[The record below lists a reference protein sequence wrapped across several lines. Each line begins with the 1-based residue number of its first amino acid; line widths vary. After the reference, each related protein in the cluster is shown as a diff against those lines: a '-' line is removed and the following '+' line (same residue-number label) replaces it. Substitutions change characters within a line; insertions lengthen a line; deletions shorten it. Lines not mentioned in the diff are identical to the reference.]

1 MSDSTHAS
9 FADDHG
15 GHSPRSIDR
24 VFGGYHV
31 MEGAGVRLRRIIGS
45 RELNHIDPFLLL
57 DEFKSDNPEDY
68 IAGFPWHPHRG
79 IETVTYMVT
88 GQMRHE
94 DSIGNAGVIGPGDVQ
109 WMTAGHGIIH
119 SEMPEQKDGKLW
131 GFQLWVNLPSRQKM
145 CDPRYQEV
153 SADKIP
159 IVELPGGAT
168 VRVVAGKYQGINGP
182 ITEIEVDPLYL
193 DIQLPANTA
202 IRLPIFLHHNAFCYV
217 YEGSGDFGAGD
228 DMPGRTIAG
237 PNILLLGDGDHLR
250 IHTSDA
256 PVRFLLVAGKPLN
269 ESVARGGPFVM
280 NTREEIEQA
289 FRDFH
294 NGTLLKK
301 R

>member
-1 MSDSTHAS
+1 
-9 FADDHG
+9 
-15 GHSPRSIDR
+15 
-24 VFGGYHV
+24 
-31 MEGAGVRLRRIIGS
+31 
-45 RELNHIDPFLLL
+45 
-57 DEFKSDNPEDY
+57 
-68 IAGFPWHPHRG
+68 
-79 IETVTYMVT
+79 
-88 GQMRHE
+88 
-94 DSIGNAGVIGPGDVQ
+94 
-109 WMTAGHGIIH
+109 
-119 SEMPEQKDGKLW
+119 
-131 GFQLWVNLPSRQKM
+131 M

-159 IVELPGGAT
+159 IVELPGGAA

-228 DMPGRTIAG
+228 DMPGRTIVG